1 MIFLAASTAHSKKI
15 TPTKPVGEFLCNL
28 ILLDDLAVNGSECA
42 SGIGLVCVDVHSSRK
57 LGANANNNVT
67 EDCSSVS
74 GFDLNRYDFLVRY
87 AEFFSISGSDVDVT
101 LCSDNAFSDLNLTAG
116 ANELASAA
124 ACDVAG
130 FTNGSSNTKCASV
143 CEGNLNLCSG
153 TSRSEDDYVCDGL
166 LGANNGNAL
175 FASELTGLGEV
186 LLVSEGSAFTEK
198 DLNMFFREMHVT
210 CAGFN

>member
-1 MIFLAASTAHSKKI
+1 MNSAAHSKKI
-15 TPTKPVGEFLCNL
+15 TPTKLSGDFFICNL
-28 ILLDDLAVNGSECA
+28 ILLDDLAVNGTECA
-42 SGIGLVCVDVHSSRK
+42 CSIGFVCVDVHSSRE
-57 LGANANNNVT
+57 LGANTNNYVA

-74 GFDLNRYDFLVRY
+74 GFDLYGYDFLVSY
-87 AEFFSISGSDVDVT
+87 AEFFSISGCDVDVT

-116 ANELASAA
+116 TNELASAA

-130 FTNGSSNTKCASV
+130 FTNGSSNTKCTSV

-166 LGANNGNAL
+166 LGTNNGNAL
-175 FASELTGLGEV
+175 FASELTGLGEI
-186 LLVSEGSAFTEK
+186 LLVSEGSAFAEE